1 MSGMAAWAPSLASS
15 VMPDTGERERGH
27 PSDADLMHAYAQ
39 GDEAAFARLFD
50 RHERAVLR
58 FIRRSLGP
66 RHENA
71 ADDVLQDTWISVAR
85 AAARYVPSAR
95 FTTWL
100 FTVARSRVIDHLRRE
115 QPAALSLDAPA
126 AGAADAPEDT
136 LGATLADHLAADER
150 QEPLAQ
156 VQSRRQAEAFLRAI
170 DELPQEQR
178 EAVLLQAEGG
188 LSLEEIASACGVGT
202 ETAKSRL
209 RYARAR
215 LRERLADW
223 NPT

>member
-1 MSGMAAWAPSLASS
+1 MA
-15 VMPDTGERERGH
+15 T
-27 PSDADLMHAYAQ
+27 Y
-39 GDEAAFARLFD
+39 
-50 RHERAVLR
+50 
-58 FIRRSLGP
+58 IRRSLGP

-126 AGAADAPEDT
+126 AGATDPLEDT

-178 EAVLLQAEGG
+178 EAFLLQAEGG
-188 LSLEEIASACGVGT
+188 LSLEEIARACGVGT
-202 ETAKSRL
+202 EPAKRRL